1 MGSAQAGPTFFCEE
15 TFAHEEVSVLVMK
28 VYALT
33 GGIATGKS
41 TAGQMMRRLLPS
53 IAFFDCDEVVQGFL
67 RRAEVLAEI
76 SEALGEEVR
85 GENGALDRVRLRELV
100 FEDEEQRRNLEG
112 VLHPKVR
119 KECLEKR
126 EKSFKNP
133 STTIFVADVPLLF
146 ESGFDFDQELNLVV
160 ATSEATQRSRLRARS
175 RLEDKMISSI
185 LNAQLPIQEK
195 ISRGDVVFWNEGKLS
210 FLERQL
216 SRFLHQFYIS

>member
-1 MGSAQAGPTFFCEE
+1 M
-15 TFAHEEVSVLVMK
+15 VMK

-216 SRFLHQFYIS
+216 SRFLHQFIFHD